1 MHRFIHTVHWISADF
16 YVNRRTSKANM
27 CFVKNDKTPV
37 LKPAGIRYNGLMRL
51 RFVPEAE
58 GIVAAS
64 PYVIHDELPLERPI
78 GSFFE
83 REAPIHIEIGTGK
96 GGFLVELARQHPEI
110 NYIGV
115 EIYESVL
122 YKALEKMDAFPEE
135 ARPRNV
141 LFLSHDARELTGVF
155 SKGQVGRIYLNFS
168 DPWPKKR
175 HAKRRLTSPQFLA
188 LYEEFLAPGGEVV
201 FKTDN
206 KDLFEYSLEE
216 IGAAPNWTI
225 TAVTRDLHRDPEM
238 NRDNIMTEYERKF
251 SALGTPI
258 NKLVAVFSPE
268 EKAAGAPADES
279 L

>member
-1 MHRFIHTVHWISADF
+1 MDT
-16 YVNRRTSKANM
+16 
-27 CFVKNDKTPV
+27 
-37 LKPAGIRYNGLMRL
+37 MRL

-78 GSFFE
+78 GTYFE
-83 REAPIHIEIGTGK
+83 NDAPIHLEIGTGK
-96 GGFLVELARQHPEI
+96 GGFLVELARRNPEI

-122 YKALEKMDAFPEE
+122 YKALEKMDAFSEDE
-135 ARPRNV
+135 RPRNV

-155 SKGQVGRIYLNFS
+155 QKGEVDRIYLNFS

-175 HAKRRLTSPQFLA
+175 HAKRRLTSHNFLT
-188 LYEEFLAPGGEVV
+188 LYEEFLKEGGEVI

-206 KDLFEYSLEE
+206 KDLFEYSVEE
-216 IGAAPNWTI
+216 IEAEPHWTI
-225 TAVTRDLHRDPEM
+225 TALTRDLHRDAEM

-258 NKLVAVFSPE
+258 NKLVAVFDS
-268 EKAAGAPADES
+268 S
-279 L
+279 RN